1 MLVACCCLYD
11 SELTMRYDVLCKIY
25 QLQMHTAKVNGEDI
39 AYLEFN
45 PQQKKTVVFVH
56 GTFSSTVWWKQTIDT
71 IKPNTRILAIDLRG
85 FGHSSNHKHVTCLDD
100 FASDVG

>member
-45 PQQKKTVVFVH
+45 P
-56 GTFSSTVWWKQTIDT
+56 
-71 IKPNTRILAIDLRG
+71 
-85 FGHSSNHKHVTCLDD
+85 
-100 FASDVG
+100 